1 MQAAASGFDRSQPW
15 RRCALWLLVLLS
27 AELCLALTGT
37 QVSKLFD
44 RDGLGNAGAILGG
57 LLHPDLSPEFVGR
70 VLVLSVESLLIG
82 LLGTV
87 MAVLIGVSLAYVA
100 IQVPDLPDPP
110 RRAPTLVRLTD
121 KGFDLIETIMPEH
134 EEAARDILAPL
145 SLDEQKTL
153 NALLAR
159 LIGGL
164 CD

>member
-1 MQAAASGFDRSQPW
+1 MEALGRLHEASIVVARERQALLYARYGLQQGEFDALATLRRSGAPEGLTPTALFEAAMMSSGGMTARIDRLEK
-15 RRCALWLLVLLS
+15 AGLV
-27 AELCLALTGT
+27 ARGP
-37 QVSKLFD
+37 
-44 RDGLGNAGAILGG
+44 
-57 LLHPDLSPEFVGR
+57 HPTD
-70 VLVLSVESLLIG
+70 
-82 LLGTV
+82 
-87 MAVLIGVSLAYVA
+87 
-100 IQVPDLPDPP
+100 
-110 RRAPTLVRLTD
+110 RRATLVRLTD

>member
-1 MQAAASGFDRSQPW
+1 MPDRASRAAAQWAVQRPDMDMLPMEALGRLHEASILVSRERQAPLYARYGLQQGEFDALATLRRSGAPEGLTPTALFEAAMMSSGGMTARIDRLEK
-15 RRCALWLLVLLS
+15 AGLV
-27 AELCLALTGT
+27 ARGP
-37 QVSKLFD
+37 
-44 RDGLGNAGAILGG
+44 
-57 LLHPDLSPEFVGR
+57 HPTD
-70 VLVLSVESLLIG
+70 
-82 LLGTV
+82 
-87 MAVLIGVSLAYVA
+87 
-100 IQVPDLPDPP
+100 
-110 RRAPTLVRLTD
+110 RRATLVRLTD

>member
-1 MQAAASGFDRSQPW
+1 MPDRASRAAAQWAVRRPEMDMLPMEALGRLHEASIVVARERQAPLYARYGLQQGEFDALATLRRSGASEGLTPTALFEAAMMSSGGMTARIDRLEK
-15 RRCALWLLVLLS
+15 AGLV
-27 AELCLALTGT
+27 ARGP
-37 QVSKLFD
+37 
-44 RDGLGNAGAILGG
+44 
-57 LLHPDLSPEFVGR
+57 HPTD
-70 VLVLSVESLLIG
+70 
-82 LLGTV
+82 
-87 MAVLIGVSLAYVA
+87 
-100 IQVPDLPDPP
+100 
-110 RRAPTLVRLTD
+110 RRATLVRLTD

>member
-1 MQAAASGFDRSQPW
+1 MPDRAARAAAQWAVQRPELDMLPMEVLGRLNEASQLVVRERHTPLFARYGLQHGEFDALATLRRSGAPEGLTPTALFEAAMMSSGGMTARIDRLEKAGLVD
-15 RRCALWLLVLLS
+15 RRP
-27 AELCLALTGT
+27 
-37 QVSKLFD
+37 
-44 RDGLGNAGAILGG
+44 
-57 LLHPDLSPEFVGR
+57 HPTD
-70 VLVLSVESLLIG
+70 
-82 LLGTV
+82 
-87 MAVLIGVSLAYVA
+87 
-100 IQVPDLPDPP
+100 
-110 RRAPTLVRLTD
+110 RRATLVRLTD

>member
-1 MQAAASGFDRSQPW
+1 MPDRASRAAAQWAVQRPDMEMLPMEALGRLHEASILVARERQAPLYARYGLQQGEFDALATLRRSGAPEVLTPTALFEAAMMSSGGMTARIDRLEKAGLVE
-15 RRCALWLLVLLS
+15 RRP
-27 AELCLALTGT
+27 
-37 QVSKLFD
+37 
-44 RDGLGNAGAILGG
+44 
-57 LLHPDLSPEFVGR
+57 HPTD
-70 VLVLSVESLLIG
+70 
-82 LLGTV
+82 
-87 MAVLIGVSLAYVA
+87 
-100 IQVPDLPDPP
+100 
-110 RRAPTLVRLTD
+110 RRATLVRLTD

>member
-1 MQAAASGFDRSQPW
+1 MPDRASRAAAQWAVQRPEMDMLPMEALGRLHEASIVVARERQAPLYARYGLQQGEFDALATLRRSGASEGLTPTALFEAAMMSSGGMTARIDRLEK
-15 RRCALWLLVLLS
+15 AGLV
-27 AELCLALTGT
+27 ARGP
-37 QVSKLFD
+37 
-44 RDGLGNAGAILGG
+44 
-57 LLHPDLSPEFVGR
+57 HPTD
-70 VLVLSVESLLIG
+70 
-82 LLGTV
+82 
-87 MAVLIGVSLAYVA
+87 
-100 IQVPDLPDPP
+100 
-110 RRAPTLVRLTD
+110 RRATLVRLTD

>member
-1 MQAAASGFDRSQPW
+1 MPDRASRAAAQWAVQRPDMEMLPMEALGRLHEASILVARERQAPLYARYGLQQGEFDALATLRRSGAPEGLTPTALFEAAMRSSGGMTARIDRLEKAGLVE
-15 RRCALWLLVLLS
+15 RRP
-27 AELCLALTGT
+27 
-37 QVSKLFD
+37 
-44 RDGLGNAGAILGG
+44 
-57 LLHPDLSPEFVGR
+57 HPTD
-70 VLVLSVESLLIG
+70 
-82 LLGTV
+82 
-87 MAVLIGVSLAYVA
+87 
-100 IQVPDLPDPP
+100 
-110 RRAPTLVRLTD
+110 RRATLVRLTD